1 MVKINEWIHQIL
13 TSEHVLSFSIED
25 TLRGSW
31 RRRCPSLLV
40 GTLLVHFINGSTQ
53 RERKIMSKLYLKI
66 SSDVLQRTTT
76 VILLQGFNVCIMV
89 YLTCLALYTILQR
102 WFIVHIMVYFTCLS
116 LYTILLGW
124 FIVYI
129 IVYLTCL
136 SLYTILLG
144 WFIVYIMVYLTCLT
158 LYTILLG
165 WFIVYIMVY
174 LTCLNSLMQARPKNQ
189 NED

>member
-1 MVKINEWIHQIL
+1 MDSSNFNFRFFSK
-13 TSEHVLSFSIED
+13 HVLSFSIED

-66 SSDVLQRTTT
+66 SSDVSQRTTT
-76 VILLQGFNVCIMV
+76 VILLQGFNVCIIV
-89 YLTCLALYTILQR
+89 YSTCLALYTILQR
-102 WFIVHIMVYFTCLS
+102 WFIVHIMVYLTCLS

-136 SLYTILLG
+136 SLYIILLG
-144 WFIVYIMVYLTCLT
+144 VVHCVHHGLFNLSKFTNVSQTKKSKRVLKCPAEI
-158 LYTILLG
+158 
-165 WFIVYIMVY
+165 
-174 LTCLNSLMQARPKNQ
+174 
-189 NED
+189 